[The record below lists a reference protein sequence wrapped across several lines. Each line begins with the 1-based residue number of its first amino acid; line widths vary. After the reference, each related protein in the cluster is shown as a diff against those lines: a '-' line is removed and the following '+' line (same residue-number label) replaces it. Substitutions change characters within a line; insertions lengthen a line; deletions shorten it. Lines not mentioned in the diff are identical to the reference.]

1 MSQPHRAA
9 PVRDVRG
16 VVMTPDYE
24 KTRDDYYAE
33 MDRMREVLI
42 RARAALTMTD
52 DEAGW
57 WWWRSTAGVGN
68 WPERS
73 AEHWQA
79 MPVEMRDVFIR
90 LGQSALIRLR
100 DRAAL
105 PVIDP
110 IAGRFF
116 LARDN
121 DSHWYVVPVLKQAAF
136 NEWISL
142 PEGDE
147 RGWSVPDYVQPV
159 GGSPS
164 QVTFTDPVIA

>member
-1 MSQPHRAA
+1 MSGVWERALLVRGRHVVPLPEVRCAAPGNMSQPHRAA

-42 RARAALTMTD
+42 RARAAL
-52 DEAGW
+52 
-57 WWWRSTAGVGN
+57 
-68 WPERS
+68 
-73 AEHWQA
+73 
-79 MPVEMRDVFIR
+79 EMRDVFIR